1 MSLLVCQSSHRM
13 KENIS
18 DRHREGSASGTGV
31 KEKYNTE
38 YSFFLLLFV
47 TSELIIWNI
56 IAIHS
61 ICEGLL
67 IHIVLKTIHER
78 SLCVEYDRN
87 HRLYIFLI
95 LLRRVIEI
103 QKTIVLTLVTYYHA
117 NRQRVTDAMRIN

>member
-78 SLCVEYDRN
+78 SRYEN
-87 HRLYIFLI
+87 KLI
-95 LLRRVIEI
+95 YFCFFYFFSV
-103 QKTIVLTLVTYYHA
+103 K
-117 NRQRVTDAMRIN
+117 TDAEMVFACFLHIKR